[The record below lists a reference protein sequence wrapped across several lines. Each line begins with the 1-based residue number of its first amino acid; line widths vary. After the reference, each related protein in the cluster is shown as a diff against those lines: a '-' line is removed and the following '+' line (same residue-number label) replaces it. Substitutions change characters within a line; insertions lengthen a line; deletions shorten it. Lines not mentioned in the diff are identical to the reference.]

1 MYCFPPHASS
11 AKSKIK
17 MHKILILEQLRPFIA
32 ISFYFFSFLFLLFY
46 DCQPYHCKAMGKN
59 YHGGWENPQNE
70 LFMNQIVIF
79 VATIVNSLASDYTIS
94 K

>member
-1 MYCFPPHASS
+1 
-11 AKSKIK
+11 
-17 MHKILILEQLRPFIA
+17 
-32 ISFYFFSFLFLLFY
+32 
-46 DCQPYHCKAMGKN
+46 MGKN

-70 LFMNQIVIF
+70 LFMDQIVIF